1 MPDSSGKYGKTHKAL
16 RQHWKRVIDGGGMV
30 ACWRCGD
37 PIRRGMTW
45 HLGHSDD
52 GTRHEGPEH
61 AKCNVGGRNKAVAAD
76 ARAYRA
82 GESKASASLRTG
94 PESYED
100 PDWPGVIVR
109 PW

>member
-1 MPDSSGKYGKTHKAL
+1 MPDPKYGKAHRAQ
-16 RQHWKRVIDGGGMV
+16 RASWKRQVDMGGV
-30 ACWRCGD
+30 ACWRCKE
-37 PIRRGMTW
+37 PIAPGSPW
-45 HLGHSDD
+45 HLGHADD
-52 GTRHEGPEH
+52 GESYMGPEH
-61 AKCNVGGRNKAVAAD
+61 VKCNVGGRNKAVAAD

-82 GESKASASLRTG
+82 GESTASALLRTG